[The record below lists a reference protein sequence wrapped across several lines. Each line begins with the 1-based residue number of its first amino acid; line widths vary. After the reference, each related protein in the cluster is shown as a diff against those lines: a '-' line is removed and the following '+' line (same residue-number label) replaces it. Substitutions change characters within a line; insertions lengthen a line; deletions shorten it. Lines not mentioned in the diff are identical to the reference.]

1 MTEQT
6 KQTVFSGVQST
17 GNIHLGNY
25 LGAFRNWVALQ
36 EDPGIEAIYCIVD
49 LHAMTNPYD
58 PKEFEAARL
67 ETAKVLLAIGINP
80 DRSLFYMQSQVPQHP
95 ELAWIMGTVTPMGV
109 LNRMTQYKDKTAQGV
124 PANLGLFSYPVLMA
138 ADILVLRAD
147 LVPVG
152 DDQRQHIEMT
162 RDLAERFNNR
172 FGEVFPIPDG
182 LVPETAARVMSL
194 TDPTAKMS
202 KSDPN
207 DKSRIDLLD
216 SPDTIRK
223 KIMSAVTDSEPTVRY
238 DPAEKPGISNLLEI
252 MSACT
257 GRSIDD
263 LVGEYG
269 DGGYGAFKEAVAEA
283 VIAEL
288 APIRAAYESLDDAEV
303 ARILQRG
310 ALDARTRAEGYQ
322 QEVRDAVGLHRQ

>member
-1 MTEQT
+1 MTEETT
-6 KQTVFSGVQST
+6 KTVFSGVQST
-17 GNIHLGNY
+17 GNMHLGGY

-36 EDPGIEAIYCIVD
+36 EDPNIDPVYCIVD
-49 LHAMTNPYD
+49 LHAMTNPND
-58 PKEFEAARL
+58 PKEFEAARF
-67 ETAKVLLAIGINP
+67 ETAKVLLAIGIDP
-80 DRSLFYMQSQVPQHP
+80 DRSLLYMQSQVPQHP
-95 ELAWIMGTVTPMGV
+95 ELAWILGTLTPMGV
-109 LNRMTQYKDKTAQGV
+109 LNRMTQYKDKTERGV

-152 DDQRQHIEMT
+152 DDQKQHIEMT

-172 FGEVFPIPDG
+172 YGEVFPIPEG
-182 LVPETAARVMSL
+182 MVPETAARVMSL

-216 SPDTIRK
+216 SPDEIRK
-223 KIMSAVTDSEPTVRY
+223 KIMSAVTDSDPTVRY
-238 DPAEKPGISNLLEI
+238 DRAEKPGISNLLEI
-252 MSACT
+252 MAATT

-263 LVGEYG
+263 LVAEYG

-288 APIRAAYESLDDAEV
+288 APIRAAYEQLDDDEV

-322 QEVRDAVGLHRQ
+322 QEVRSAVGLNRQ